1 VLGVN
6 AYDQSYIDDCRVRM
20 EEQLAAYEQL
30 VLAATGP
37 KGAGPAGRTAVET
50 FEPRFLNH
58 LVLAL
63 DDYFVHR
70 LRTKEGKDGNPLN
83 EVRMLCTSILHN
95 GNVLA
100 ADKTIKYRPEQSV
113 LKLQLGDEIRLDLA
127 RFTQLFHAYFAEI
140 ELKFGK

>member
-1 VLGVN
+1 MLGVN
-6 AYDQSYIDDCRVRM
+6 AYDQSYIDDCRARM
-20 EEQLAAYEQL
+20 EAQLAAYEKL
-30 VLAATGP
+30 VLAATGA
-37 KGAGPAGRTAVET
+37 KAAGAAGQTAVDA
-50 FEPRFLNH
+50 FEPLFLNH

-83 EVRMLCTSILHN
+83 EVRMLCTSILQN

-100 ADKTIKYRPEQSV
+100 ADKTIKYRAEQSV
-113 LKLQLGDEIRLDLA
+113 LKLELGDEIRLDLA
-127 RFTQLFHAYFAEI
+127 RFTLLCHAYFAEI